1 MAKLKWEK
9 NDEIG
14 VNCIHNTFEG
24 QVKGSNN
31 KISTIGEKNRS
42 FFHGFHPCK
51 TYICGL
57 PLPIIPSC
65 QMISYPDNVVCDPF
79 FPFPVSFFVKSEN
92 NSNYM
97 ICWYCLNL
105 KKHHQNKEIKKI
117 SKHEK
122 TLWKCQENL
131 FLNFPIF
138 RKLNLPKKWATTWP
152 WYSERLPH
160 SRKS

>member
-57 PLPIIPSC
+57 PLPIISSC

-117 SKHEK
+117 SEHEK
-122 TLWKCQENL
+122 TPEMSGKFVSQFSHFSKIALAKKVSNL
-131 FLNFPIF
+131 SAKAF
-138 RKLNLPKKWATTWP
+138 RKAT
-152 WYSERLPH
+152 S
-160 SRKS
+160 